1 MPAIRDLNGDGGKE
15 GKYKT
20 GGERRFIQS
29 AGMLFCVV
37 KGFFLFVIGSGYLT
51 PDCQSVTQQES
62 NYRAV
67 LMNLDFA
74 TGVQLL
80 ECLELT
86 FRISNDHVMH
96 FKKKKTFL
104 ELSGYLSANISVLTL
119 KIQKYV
125 PACSAHTHTSGL
137 HVCAFV
143 CVSVWVTTKGL
154 TNCGVI

>member
-96 FKKKKTFL
+96 FLKKKRLFWNYQVIYQPTL
-104 ELSGYLSANISVLTL
+104 VLTL

-125 PACSAHTHTSGL
+125 PACSAHTHTQVG
-137 HVCAFV
+137 CT
-143 CVSVWVTTKGL
+143 CVRLCVYP
-154 TNCGVI
+154 CG